1 MSLRVFLLIKDNNEP
16 CFLIALSFVLMSSM
30 TFNCDRWIY
39 QTKNICGC
47 YYATEIK
54 GGDSW
59 RLLGLKDSAWVSSI
73 AV

>member
-1 MSLRVFLLIKDNNEP
+1 M
-16 CFLIALSFVLMSSM
+16 LMSSM